1 LGRAS
6 NDAAAG
12 NDRMIWNPGDD
23 SDLMEGGSGD
33 DTAEVNGGN
42 GAENLHQSPP
52 MARVRF
58 DRVDPAPFFLDI
70 GTTKKRTQFLRSRR
84 VADVR
89 GLLRLVD
96 SLVNLCV
103 PLVAGLAR
111 ASNSVF
117 VAIGRQFSP
126 AAEMELAPSF
136 LWLKTVQCIERKQ
149 DLACLTPK
157 GCFIAAEAVER
168 AAGQVGEAQE
178 AAREVG
184 SGIESCLRPGARGSF
199 LSVCD
204 SVRCPIA
211 AEIDRLSPSGHGVD
225 DVPRAGM
232 D

>member
-1 LGRAS
+1 
-6 NDAAAG
+6 
-12 NDRMIWNPGDD
+12 
-23 SDLMEGGSGD
+23 
-33 DTAEVNGGN
+33 
-42 GAENLHQSPP
+42 

-136 LWLKTVQCIERKQ
+136 LWLTTVQCIERKQ
-149 DLACLTPK
+149 DLACLAPK
-157 GCFIAAEAVER
+157 NCFIAAEAVER
-168 AAGQVGEAQE
+168 AAGQMGET
-178 AAREVG
+178 
-184 SGIESCLRPGARGSF
+184 
-199 LSVCD
+199 
-204 SVRCPIA
+204 
-211 AEIDRLSPSGHGVD
+211 
-225 DVPRAGM
+225 
-232 D
+232 